1 MFDYKQYLY
10 IVQKRL
16 WVLAAAFFPVVI
28 FVAIYTIKQ
37 VPVYKAT
44 AVVIIEPDIPRV
56 VDIGGAFDEGR
67 SSTFYNT
74 QYEIIKSSAVVKKA
88 IDIMEPQYK
97 EEFVKRK
104 DPIEAF
110 RRLIS
115 VTPVRGSALVNI
127 NVDNLNP
134 KMAAEQVNAVAR
146 AYMQYNLQDK
156 LLATKDSF
164 TWLSE
169 QIAVL
174 QNKVKLSE
182 MAMLQYN
189 EKENVVSLEKRQG
202 LLEEDLSDLQ
212 IKYTTAL
219 TKYKELEV
227 TLKEMKELKD
237 GSKKF
242 FRAIPL
248 SYQSNNYIALQSD
261 YNSLVLELAE
271 KSKKYKDKHPDI
283 ISLKAKIDNLTSLI
297 ETEVNRTIGSIELDY
312 RITKASLDSILA
324 SIDAQKLESMRLAQ
338 QAIQYGVLKR
348 DAETNAQMYDVL
360 LQRLKE
366 ADISGNITAN
376 NVRIVDEAKIP
387 EQIKPPLFRN
397 LLRAALAG
405 LVLGI
410 FICFLLDYMDYTVK
424 SGDDVN
430 LRLKEQLLGIIPMI
444 KGGVELT
451 DKEDPDEISRYY
463 RDIKTTIGFYGK
475 EHKLK
480 TMLITS
486 SIRDEGKTTS
496 TVFLAKSFALSD
508 KKVLIIDADIFKPRI
523 AKIFKVDH
531 EVGVSDYVNSNAALD
546 TLIKKTAIPNLH
558 VIPGGLIPPNPG
570 DILSSDRLKSLIN
583 SVKDDYDI
591 VLIDSP
597 PLSAALEV
605 SSLGGAVDV
614 VAFVVKAGNTS
625 RAITRKILDVLR
637 AGKGNIL
644 GVILTSATRVSGDM
658 SAYYYYKKYYADY
671 GEN

>member
-1 MFDYKQYLY
+1 MFDYKQYIY

-28 FVAIYTIKQ
+28 FTAIYTIKQ
-37 VPVYKAT
+37 VPIYKAT
-44 AVVIIEPDIPRV
+44 AVVIIEQDIPRA
-56 VDIGGAFDEGR
+56 VDIGGTFDSGR
-67 SSTFYNT
+67 GEKFYNT

-88 IDIMEPQYK
+88 IDMLEPQYK
-97 EEFVKRK
+97 EDFLKRK

-110 RRLIS
+110 RRRIS

-134 KMAAEQVNAVAR
+134 QMAAEQVNAVAR
-146 AYMQYNLQDK
+146 AYMQYNLEDK
-156 LLATKDSF
+156 LVATKDSF

-174 QNKVKLSE
+174 QNKVKQSE

-189 EKENVVSLEKRQG
+189 EKENIVSLAKRQG
-202 LLEEDLSDLQ
+202 LLEENLSDLQ
-212 IKYTTAL
+212 VKYTSAL
-219 TKYKELEV
+219 TRHKELEV
-227 TLKEMKELKD
+227 TLKEMRELKN
-237 GSKKF
+237 GTKI
-242 FRAIPL
+242 RAMPSL
-248 SYQSNNYIALQSD
+248 YQTTYYISLQSQ
-261 YNSLVLELAE
+261 YNTMVLDLAE
-271 KSKKYKDKHPDI
+271 KSKQYKDKHPEI
-283 ISLKAKIDNLTSLI
+283 ISLKAKIDDIASLI
-297 ETEVNRTIGSIELDY
+297 ETEHDRIINSIELDY
-312 RITKASLDSILA
+312 RINKASMDSILA
-324 SIDAQKLESMRLAQ
+324 SIDAQKIESMRVAQ

-348 DAETNAQMYDVL
+348 DAETNSQMYDVL
-360 LQRLKE
+360 LQRLKQ

-387 EQIKPPLFRN
+387 DKITPPLRQN
-397 LLRAALAG
+397 LFKAAMAG

-410 FICFLLDYMDYTVK
+410 FICFLLDYLDSTVK

-444 KGGVELT
+444 KGGVELN
-451 DKEDPDEISRYY
+451 DKDDPDEVSRYY
-463 RDIKTTIGFYGK
+463 RDIKTTMGFYGK
-475 EHKLK
+475 DHQLK

-486 SIRDEGKTTS
+486 SLRDEGKTTS
-496 TVFLAKSFALSD
+496 TVLLAKSFAQSD
-508 KKVLIIDADIFKPRI
+508 KKVLIIDADIYKPRI

-531 EVGVSDYVNSNAALD
+531 EVGISDYINSNAALD
-546 TLIKKTAIPNLH
+546 NLVKNTHIPNIH
-558 VIPGGLIPPNPG
+558 VIPGGLIPPNPA
-570 DILSSDRLKSLIN
+570 DILGSEKLRSLIN

-591 VLIDSP
+591 VIIDSP

-605 SSLGGAVDV
+605 SSLGSAVDV
-614 VAFVVKAGNTS
+614 IAFVVKASSTS
-625 RAITRKILDVLR
+625 RAITRRVLDVLR

-644 GVILTSATRVSGDM
+644 GVILTSATRGSGDM

-671 GEN
+671 GEH